1 LAIGNAVGTLNG
13 ASATGGGSIALGS
26 SNGLVAGAVS
36 NGAGAIAIGSGASA
50 TGPNSVAIG
59 KGVTATAGQAVI
71 KGGTNSGILTLQDGD
86 AGAGTTA
93 GSTITISGSGGGA
106 PQTAFQTTT
115 DATTTQVTTMVGT
128 ADPLVASTAVL
139 QAGPNAVV
147 VDSVAGTTVTGAL
160 AVSGAITTNGIG
172 NTGLLAN
179 TGNLTNTGN
188 VTIGGNTSIGGNL
201 AVTGKQITL
210 GAADGTS
217 TVTIP
222 GIASRSGGQRFVA
235 TDDAGNLSASQ
246 YTINDYNSAL
256 KQVDQQVSQV
266 GAIAAALT
274 AIPNLTSGTS
284 TYGCGIGTGGFGSS
298 WAGAAGCVAKV
309 SDNIWV
315 NGALSYSP
323 SVSTPFGSTPSVAGR
338 LGVFFQF

>member
-1 LAIGNAVGTLNG
+1 
-13 ASATGGGSIALGS
+13 
-26 SNGLVAGAVS
+26 
-36 NGAGAIAIGSGASA
+36 
-50 TGPNSVAIG
+50 
-59 KGVTATAGQAVI
+59 
-71 KGGTNSGILTLQDGD
+71 
-86 AGAGTTA
+86 
-93 GSTITISGSGGGA
+93 
-106 PQTAFQTTT
+106 
-115 DATTTQVTTMVGT
+115 
-128 ADPLVASTAVL
+128 LVASTAVL
-139 QAGPNAVV
+139 QAGPNAVGV
-147 VDSVAGTTVTGAL
+147 NSVAGTTVTGAL
-160 AVSGAITTNGIG
+160 GVTGQTTTAGLG

-179 TGNLTNTGN
+179 TGDFTNSGAATIGGATQINNTLRVTGDTTIGVVDINATTGLITGASLGIKGLSTTNGITNNGSLTNTGN

-284 TYGCGIGTGGFGSS
+284 TYGCGIGTGAFGSS

-338 LGVFFQF
+338 LGIFFQF